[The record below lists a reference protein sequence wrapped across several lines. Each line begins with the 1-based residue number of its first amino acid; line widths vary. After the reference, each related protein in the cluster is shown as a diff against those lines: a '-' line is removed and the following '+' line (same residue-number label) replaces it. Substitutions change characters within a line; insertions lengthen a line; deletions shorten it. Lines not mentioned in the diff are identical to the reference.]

1 MVSNGKDILALDED
15 GTLYLIGANPEQ
27 LLIRQKRTISQAPT
41 WAHLAISGNQLFVR
55 ELEAIA
61 CYEW

>member
-1 MVSNGKDILALDED
+1 MEMLAEALVTDKIRELVIIEPNSKKLVIKESREISDE
-15 GTLYLIGANPEQ
+15 
-27 LLIRQKRTISQAPT
+27 PT
-41 WAHLAISGNQLFVR
+41 WAHLAISDRQIFVR

>member
-1 MVSNGKDILALDED
+1 MVSNGEDILTLDED

-27 LLIRQKRTISQAPT
+27 LVIKQKRAISKAPT
-41 WAHLAISGNQLFVR
+41 WAHLAISGNQLLVR